1 MENEQLLGL
10 DVGKVRTGIA
20 RASNLA
26 RIAEPLIT
34 IETADLIKILK
45 ELINE
50 QNYSVIVVGLPRNLQ
65 GDETAQTEWVR
76 HWVDKAKKKLATEFY
91 WQDEALTTKIAEAYQ
106 PSGGKKY
113 SLGTD
118 AMAAA
123 IILQDFLDTPEAIR
137 MRC

>member
-10 DVGKVRTGIA
+10 DVGKIRTGIA
-20 RASNLA
+20 RASGMA

-34 IETADLIKILK
+34 VETADLMKILG
-45 ELINE
+45 ELIKE
-50 QNYSVIVVGLPRNLQ
+50 QNYSIIVVGLPRNLE

-76 HWVDKAKKKLATEFY
+76 HWVDKAQKKLATEFY
-91 WQDEALTTKIAEAYQ
+91 WQDEALTTKIAEAHQ
-106 PSGGKKY
+106 LSKDKRSPH
-113 SLGTD
+113 GTD